1 MQECAE
7 LRHRDATRRETR
19 AIRNDA
25 AIYPEL
31 QPASYASE

>member
-7 LRHRDATRRETR
+7 LRHRDATRREM
-19 AIRNDA
+19 RNDA